1 MTKYNNIIIYLM
13 TNTEGDSYIG
23 FTRNIEKLKYTVS
36 KNSKNQN
43 LKYWSSP
50 FYTCVREKGIH
61 TFDFRILEQGD
72 YESLAHVEDSQRKYY
87 EEYKPTL
94 NKRKPRK
101 RQPKRPVKEFSMR
114 HGTIIVSF
122 S

>member
-13 TNTEGDSYIG
+13 KNDEGDSYLG

-43 LKYWSSP
+43 LGYYHSP
-50 FYTCVREKGIH
+50 FYSCVREKGIN
-61 TFDFRILEQGD
+61 TFNFEILTTGD
-72 YESLAHVEDSQRKYY
+72 YESLSHVEDTMRSYY
-87 EEYKPTL
+87 ETYKPTL

-101 RQPKRPVKEFSMR
+101 RQPKPHVKTFTIR
-114 HGTIIVSF
+114 RGPIIVSF
-122 S
+122 R